1 MDLVYLFLS
10 QLMSILLLIVNS
22 KLMQHNR
29 VYLAMVNS
37 FLITLA
43 QYAFVSIIA
52 NSEFE
57 AVEKIMASGVGG
69 SCGVGLG
76 YLLYTRFLHKGEK

>member
-29 VYLAMVNS
+29 VYLAMLNS
-37 FLITLA
+37 FLITVA
-43 QYAFVSIIA
+43 QYTFVSIIA
-52 NSEFE
+52 NSEFGV
-57 AVEKIMASGVGG
+57 VEKILVSGVGG

-76 YLLYTRFLHKGEK
+76 YLVYTKFLHKGVK